1 MSDFVT
7 RLAERAMG
15 TVPVVRPVVAPK
27 FAPGP
32 PDRPTGPFPAIGGS
46 PEEQNLAGTQQ
57 TEQPPPTQGVS
68 GLVPDHATREA
79 TPEPVPGP
87 SRPAVVP
94 DKKDRRD
101 VGSLVQPEPPGPI
114 DAVIE
119 SRSYGDAR
127 PPAPGTAREG
137 FGVGLTRSEEPPSAR
152 PRVVT
157 GGRSRDPVR
166 TVADDGQPPGEGFE
180 APYRAERA
188 SARRGAREEIRRPKP
203 ERPSYVPPAPEDV
216 HVRQPAPLSAAK
228 SGPTATPPPRL
239 EDGPGGEQT
248 AVPTVVPRTIHQVTG
263 REGGS
268 SRRETCLPEPEPPAP
283 TIRVSIG
290 RIEVRAVT
298 PPPAAPPRKGRAVR
312 QAPSPSL
319 DEYLKQ
325 RGGGRR

>member
-1 MSDFVT
+1 MADFLS
-7 RLAERAMG
+7 RLAERTLG
-15 TVPVVRPVVAPK
+15 TAPVVRPVIAPK

-32 PDRPTGPFPAIGGS
+32 PD
-46 PEEQNLAGTQQ
+46 
-57 TEQPPPTQGVS
+57 
-68 GLVPDHATREA
+68 HATREDAGNAPPRAPEIAGAPLLPTGPA

-101 VGSLVQPEPPGPI
+101 VGSLVQPKPPGPI

-119 SRSYGDAR
+119 SRNYGDAR

-188 SARRGAREEIRRPKP
+188 PARRGAREEIRRPKP

-248 AVPTVVPRTIHQVTG
+248 TVPTVVPRTIRQVTG

-268 SRRETCLPEPEPPAP
+268 SRRETRLPEPEPPAP
-283 TIRVSIG
+283 TIKVSIG

-298 PPPAAPPRKGRAVR
+298 PPPAAPPRKERAVR
-312 QAPSPSL
+312 QASSPSL